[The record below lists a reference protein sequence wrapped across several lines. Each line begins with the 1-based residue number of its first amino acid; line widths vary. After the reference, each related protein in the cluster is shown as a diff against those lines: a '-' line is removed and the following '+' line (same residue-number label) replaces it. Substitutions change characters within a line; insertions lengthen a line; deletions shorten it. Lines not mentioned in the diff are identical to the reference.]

1 MGGWGVGQGGELT
14 FWFSVH
20 CQNPDFHR
28 AAFKFLFALSLLCES
43 TIVKFP
49 N

>member
-1 MGGWGVGQGGELT
+1 MGGGGAGGELT
-14 FWFSVH
+14 FWFLVH
-20 CQNPDFHR
+20 YQNPDFHQ
-28 AAFKFLFALSLLCES
+28 AAFKFLFTLSLLCES